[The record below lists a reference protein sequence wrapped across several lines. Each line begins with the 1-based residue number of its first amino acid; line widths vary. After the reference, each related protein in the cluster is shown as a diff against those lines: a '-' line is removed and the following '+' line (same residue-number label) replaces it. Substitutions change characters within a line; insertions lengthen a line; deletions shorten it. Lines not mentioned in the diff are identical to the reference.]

1 MLYFKS
7 RHDGGLD
14 YFIFSTIQNKTI
26 TLKKNYYLYTF
37 DYCYPNCA
45 FMPDAF
51 YDNNI
56 NKSNCWNY
64 DLDYNSTRK
73 DNIMINS
80 YSFGFGNI
88 NYTVDDTNILVKGIG
103 HHIIDTV
110 KDTYEA
116 HIQNKIVFQNDYNK
130 KYFIGQKILY
140 TNSNINEELNIF
152 VIRNLN
158 TRKLNFYCVMNYNNY
173 NININ
178 RKFNKTNNK
187 PQKVDI
193 SILEDKQQNF
203 IDYLNY
209 INFDFGRIE
218 LIKDYKLGWCI
229 LDINNSSGGGYR
241 KDYNESFKEDICKL
255 FLEQLE

>member
-1 MLYFKS
+1 MLFFKS
-7 RHDGGLD
+7 RHAGGLD
-14 YFIFSTIQNKTI
+14 YFIFSTIKHKTN

-45 FMPDAF
+45 LMHDDF
-51 YDNNI
+51 YDNDT

-64 DLDYNSTRK
+64 DLDYDSTRK

-88 NYTVDDTNILVKGIG
+88 NYTTDDTNILVKGVG

-110 KDTYEA
+110 KDTYQA

-130 KYFIGQKILY
+130 KYFVGQKILY
-140 TNSNINEELNIF
+140 TDPLNNLNEELNIF
-152 VIRNLN
+152 VIRNLD
-158 TRKLNFYCVMNYNNY
+158 TRKLNFYCVMIYNNY
-173 NININ
+173 NVNIN

-187 PQKVDI
+187 PKKVDI

-218 LIKDYKLGWCI
+218 LIKDHKLGWCI
-229 LDINNSSGGGYR
+229 LDINNSPGGGILTETYG
-241 KDYNESFKEDICKL
+241 EALSIL